1 MYLVEHAIFTLKIWY
16 TSLGDISKSIA
27 IKNSQLANSARIK
40 YFSQQPCIIIL
51 SISVSWMF
59 MVVFFSDSVKQKNSN
74 ADIDEAKASAFGAVS
89 RIEYRLQT
97 YSMWCL
103 LFSQGCTNQ
112 SYLLDENEYSCAQF
126 FLQVA
131 DYLLFHHNG
140 IGARS
145 FIVELAK
152 AYQVRCWKISI
163 IHVYN
168 EHCIWTQWH
177 KRILPLC
184 KYWICLSAEKN
195 CDEFLSQIYVIERES
210 QCFQL
215 FPFTS
220 LISTIFAFHCGF
232 LSQTI

>member
-1 MYLVEHAIFTLKIWY
+1 
-16 TSLGDISKSIA
+16 
-27 IKNSQLANSARIK
+27 
-40 YFSQQPCIIIL
+40 
-51 SISVSWMF
+51 MF

-74 ADIDEAKASAFGAVS
+74 ADIDEAKESAFGAVS

-97 YSMWCL
+97 YSIRCL

-126 FLQVA
+126 FLQFA
-131 DYLLFHHNG
+131 DYLLFYHNG

-163 IHVYN
+163 ILCTMSTAYG
-168 EHCIWTQWH
+168 H
-177 KRILPLC
+177 KGIKEFTILQILNLSLC
-184 KYWICLSAEKN
+184 RKKLWWISITNL
-195 CDEFLSQIYVIERES
+195 CDRES

-220 LISTIFAFHCGF
+220 LISPIFAFHCGF
-232 LSQTI
+232 LSQML

>member
-1 MYLVEHAIFTLKIWY
+1 
-16 TSLGDISKSIA
+16 
-27 IKNSQLANSARIK
+27 
-40 YFSQQPCIIIL
+40 
-51 SISVSWMF
+51 
-59 MVVFFSDSVKQKNSN
+59 
-74 ADIDEAKASAFGAVS
+74 
-89 RIEYRLQT
+89 
-97 YSMWCL
+97 
-103 LFSQGCTNQ
+103 
-112 SYLLDENEYSCAQF
+112 
-126 FLQVA
+126 
-131 DYLLFHHNG
+131 
-140 IGARS
+140 
-145 FIVELAK
+145 
-152 AYQVRCWKISI
+152 
-163 IHVYN
+163 VYN